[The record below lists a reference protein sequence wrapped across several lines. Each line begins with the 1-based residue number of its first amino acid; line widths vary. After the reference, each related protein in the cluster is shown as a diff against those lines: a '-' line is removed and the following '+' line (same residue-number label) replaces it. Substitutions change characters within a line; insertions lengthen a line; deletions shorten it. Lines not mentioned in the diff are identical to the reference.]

1 MAVKRNVRKE
11 LRRLLCSRTGTA
23 EIIGSVMFLL
33 IMMFFF
39 TNVFLW
45 HDNATREMDTV
56 LSDRM
61 NSQVSI
67 QVVSMNITESEITHK
82 PDMRLNVTNNGGV
95 GVVLS
100 RLWIIDGENVHK
112 YADLEKGQEIW
123 VYPGGVVELNL
134 IEPILPGDDD
144 FSFEVDGLNI
154 HYSPLR
160 AGVFVT
166 FKILTT
172 FGNMAACSSLSY
184 GNST

>member
-1 MAVKRNVRKE
+1 MVVRRDVRKA

-56 LSDRM
+56 LSDKM

-67 QVVSMNITESEITHK
+67 QVVNMSVTDS
-82 PDMRLNVTNNGGV
+82 DFRLNVTNNGGV

-100 RLWIIDGENVHK
+100 RLWIIDDSGHHY
-112 YADLEKGQEIW
+112 YADLEKEQPIW
-123 VYPGGVVELNL
+123 VYPGEAKELNL
-134 IEPILPGDDD
+134 TGPTLPGDDPEFSLKVD
-144 FSFEVDGLNI
+144 FVGKTPIIYYFPQEGQLI
-154 HYSPLR
+154 Y
-160 AGVFVT
+160 

-172 FGNMAACSSLSY
+172 LGNMAACSSTPY
-184 GNST
+184 R

>member
-1 MAVKRNVRKE
+1 MVAKWNVRKA
-11 LRRLLCSRTGTA
+11 LRRLLCSRRGTA

-45 HDNATREMDTV
+45 HDNATREIDAV
-56 LSDRM
+56 LSDKM

-67 QVVSMNITESEITHK
+67 QVISMNVTK

-100 RLWIIDGENVHK
+100 RLWIIDDENGHR
-112 YADLEKGQEIW
+112 YADLEKGQAIW
-123 VYPGGVVELNL
+123 VYPGEAVELNL
-134 IEPILPGDDD
+134 TGSTLPGDDEE
-144 FSFEVDGLNI
+144 FSYKVDGQNI
-154 HYSPLR
+154 YYLPSNDT
-160 AGVFVT
+160 VI

-172 FGNMAACSSLSY
+172 LGNMASCSSLSY

>member
-1 MAVKRNVRKE
+1 
-11 LRRLLCSRTGTA
+11 
-23 EIIGSVMFLL
+23 MFLL

-45 HDNATREMDTV
+45 HDRATREMDGV
-56 LSDRM
+56 LSEKM

-67 QVVSMNITESEITHK
+67 QVVSMNVSETK

-100 RLWIIDGENVHK
+100 RLWIIDNNGHK

-123 VYPGGVVELNL
+123 VFPGQAIELRL
-134 IEPILPGDDD
+134 VGPTLLGDND
-144 FSFEVDGLNI
+144 FSFEVDGQTI
-154 HYSPLR
+154 HYVPN
-160 AGVFVT
+160 AGLVT

-172 FGNMAACSSLSY
+172 LGNMAACSAVPY
-184 GNST
+184 E